1 MVEVMDNKTQQ
12 FFKSIKEK
20 DPLNN
25 KCIDCGAAHPQWASV
40 SHGCLMCLTCS
51 GVHRGLGVHISFIRS
66 ITMDSWTPKQMK
78 AMEVGGNTK
87 LTEIF
92 SEYGL
97 NGSDIKKKYNSQIAA
112 YYRGM
117 LKDLCEG
124 NTPGPKPPIS
134 IGCLEYVPDNSK
146 NGNSGGSNS
155 SPPSRNNTSFSS
167 YSSSFENNPSDDKFA
182 NLFDRNIGSKGF
194 GGILDSLSSLS
205 MKVISNTRN
214 YAESTINHVNERGI
228 LESAIDSVKA
238 GGSYIEEAGRAVVEK
253 VQDERFWSNTATT
266 MQNSAQ
272 WVNNTIQS
280 GISGVNEAI
289 QTAIDPRN
297 FNDPLNN
304 IFYDD
309 TNEANM
315 GGAGQP
321 QNPSDPRRSFDSYN
335 SNNGNLSR
343 TVSTSSNN
351 NKSSPNTD
359 PPAANTST
367 YSKISLKNKVPQS
380 VISSSSSNSSNVAQS
395 EVKNFN
401 LWENDLGDDW
411 EPKEFKKGITKNP

>member
-1 MVEVMDNKTQQ
+1 MDNKTQQ

-78 AMEVGGNTK
+78 AMEIGGNTK

-92 SEYGL
+92 HEYGL
-97 NGSDIKKKYNSQIAA
+97 SGCDIKKKYNSQIAA

-124 NTPGPKPPIS
+124 NTPGPKPSIS
-134 IGCLEYVPDNSK
+134 IGCLEYIPENNNNK
-146 NGNSGGSNS
+146 NNLGSSNGF
-155 SPPSRNNTSFSS
+155 SPIRTSTSFSS
-167 YSSSFENNPSDDKFA
+167 SSNSFGNNPNDDKYA
-182 NLFDRNIGSKGF
+182 NLFDRNIGSKSF
-194 GGILDSLSSLS
+194 GGILGSLSSLS
-205 MKVISNTRN
+205 MKVISNTKS
-214 YAESTINHVNERGI
+214 YAESTINHVNEKGI

-253 VQDERFWSNTATT
+253 VQDEKFWSNTATT

-280 GISGVNEAI
+280 GISGVNEVI
-289 QTAIDPRN
+289 QTAIDTSN
-297 FNDPLNN
+297 FNDPFNN
-304 IFYDD
+304 IFSDD
-309 TNEANM
+309 INETCTDGNN
-315 GGAGQP
+315 QIHP
-321 QNPSDPRRSFDSYN
+321 QKSSESSNFNSYN
-335 SNNGNLSR
+335 
-343 TVSTSSNN
+343 SSNN
-351 NKSSPNTD
+351 NFTRTIGSKPSPTFESSTKNI
-359 PPAANTST
+359 NNHSRTSP
-367 YSKISLKNKVPQS
+367 SNKAPQS
-380 VISSSSSNSSNVAQS
+380 VISSSNSNIVEP
-395 EVKNFN
+395 EVKNIN
-401 LWENDLGDDW
+401 LWESDLGDDW
-411 EPKEFKKGITKNP
+411 EPKDFKKGITKNI

>member
-1 MVEVMDNKTQQ
+1 MDNKTQQ

-25 KCIDCGAAHPQWASV
+25 KCIDCGAPHPQWASV

-78 AMEVGGNTK
+78 AMELGGNTR

-97 NGSDIKKKYNSQIAA
+97 NGCDIKKKYNSQIAA

-124 NTPGPKPPIS
+124 NTPGPKPSKS
-134 IGCLEYVPDNSK
+134 IGCLEYVPESNNK
-146 NGNSGGSNS
+146 NNNVGSNNGF
-155 SPPSRNNTSFSS
+155 SPMRTGTSFSS
-167 YSSSFENNPSDDKFA
+167 SNSFGNNPSDDKYA

-194 GGILDSLSSLS
+194 GGILDSLSSFS
-205 MKVISNTRN
+205 MKVISNTKS

-238 GGSYIEEAGRAVVEK
+238 GGTYIEEAGRAVVEK
-253 VQDERFWSNTATT
+253 VQDEKFWSNTATT

-280 GISGVNEAI
+280 GISGVNEVI
-289 QTAIDPRN
+289 QTAIDPSN

-304 IFYDD
+304 IFGDD
-309 TNEANM
+309 INEAETDRS
-315 GGAGQP
+315 GQIDP
-321 QNPSDPRRSFDSYN
+321 QKSLDSIN
-335 SNNGNLSR
+335 SNSFN
-343 TVSTSSNN
+343 SSNSN
-351 NKSSPNTD
+351 FTRTIGRKPSPPSESLATNMNSNSKASPSNK
-359 PPAANTST
+359 A
-367 YSKISLKNKVPQS
+367 PQS
-380 VISSSSSNSSNVAQS
+380 VISSSNSNVNIVQS
-395 EVKNFN
+395 DVKNIN
-401 LWENDLGDDW
+401 LWESDLGDDW
-411 EPKEFKKGITKNP
+411 EPKDFKKGNTKKA

>member
-1 MVEVMDNKTQQ
+1 MDNKTQQ
-12 FFKSIKEK
+12 FFKNIKEK

-78 AMEVGGNTK
+78 AMEIGGNTK

-92 SEYGL
+92 NEYGL
-97 NGSDIKKKYNSQIAA
+97 NGCDIKKKYTSQIAA

-124 NTPGPKPPIS
+124 NTPGPKPSIS
-134 IGCLEYVPDNSK
+134 IGCLEYVPESNNNK
-146 NGNSGGSNS
+146 NNNYGSNS
-155 SPPSRNNTSFSS
+155 VSSSARTSKSFSS
-167 YSSSFENNPSDDKFA
+167 SSASFGNNPNDDKYA
-182 NLFDRNIGSKGF
+182 NLFDRNIGSKSF
-194 GGILDSLSSLS
+194 GGILDTLSSFS
-205 MKVISNTRN
+205 MKVISNTKN

-253 VQDERFWSNTATT
+253 VQDEKFWSNTATT

-280 GISGVNEAI
+280 GISGVNEVI
-289 QTAIDPRN
+289 QTAIDPNN
-297 FNDPLNN
+297 FNDPFNN
-304 IFYDD
+304 IFSDD
-309 TNEANM
+309 INEISTEKTSQIHSQKSSESRN
-315 GGAGQP
+315 
-321 QNPSDPRRSFDSYN
+321 FDSYN
-335 SNNGNLSR
+335 SNNSNFDR
-343 TVSTSSNN
+343 TIGTKPTSTPDSLISNINSNSQISLN
-351 NKSSPNTD
+351 NKPS
-359 PPAANTST
+359 
-367 YSKISLKNKVPQS
+367 QS
-380 VISSSSSNSSNVAQS
+380 VISSSSSNTNIVQS
-395 EVKNFN
+395 DVKNIN
-401 LWENDLGDDW
+401 LWESDLGDDW
-411 EPKEFKKGITKNP
+411 EPKDFKKGITKKT